1 MFRLVHTVTFQIFAN
16 NGRNQLQLQMR
27 TIIIRKNY
35 PDITMIRLLLLTLLL
50 PFAAFATG
58 LLLFT
63 LLLPLAA
70 QAADADYKPTDYK
83 LVINDHRFQPAELT
97 IPSGTKIK
105 LLVENQDATP
115 EEFDSHPLNREKVIA
130 GHSTA
135 MIYIGPLDPGR
146 YSFTGEFHADTAQG
160 VIIAQ

>member
-1 MFRLVHTVTFQIFAN
+1 
-16 NGRNQLQLQMR
+16 MR
-27 TIIIRKNY
+27 TIIIRTN
-35 PDITMIRLLLLTLLL
+35 IQETAMRTLCFITLL
-50 PFAAFATG
+50 F
-58 LLLFT
+58 
-63 LLLPLAA
+63 PLVAR
-70 QAADADYKPTDYK
+70 AADVDFK

-105 LLVENQDATP
+105 LVIENQDATP

-135 MIYIGPLDPGR
+135 TIYIGPLAPGR
-146 YSFTGEFHADTAQG
+146 YPFTGEFHSDTALG